1 MPVIDVGGNEALS
14 TEGAGAKDTAITQL
28 ETRGDGVGKTSKGS
42 FDSSGCLAIDS
53 GKLIDGP
60 SSDVMLW

>member
-42 FDSSGCLAIDS
+42 HSSARLAIDS

-60 SSDVMLW
+60 SSDIMLW

>member
-1 MPVIDVGGNEALS
+1 MPVTDVGGNEALS
-14 TEGAGAKDTAITQL
+14 MESAGAKDTAIRQL

-53 GKLIDGP
+53 GKLRDGP
-60 SSDVMLW
+60 SSDITLW